1 MKKKHR
7 LSFIKNS
14 NGSLYIYVN
23 TKVSG
28 FEHGVYNVFVQTS
41 CKWIRFF
48 FSLSLFRLYR
58 EFQWLSIIYYYYY
71 YIKQTKRANKRKF
84 DYKFFAIF
92 KTAKPKALNIFIIYG
107 HVIVCLDRKQLK
119 FDIKSRL
126 FSSSSSIVI
135 RTISMVVCVFSSI
148 SFSVYFAPKKIIPT
162 ITNIFLTFY
171 FHLNTVK

>member
-92 KTAKPKALNIFIIYG
+92 KTAKHKALNIFIIYG
-107 HVIVCLDRKQLK
+107 HVIVCLDGKQLK
-119 FDIKSRL
+119 FFSCYHLILLSRL

-135 RTISMVVCVFSSI
+135 RTISMVVGVFSSI
-148 SFSVYFAPKKIIPT
+148 SFSGYFAPKK
-162 ITNIFLTFY
+162 N
-171 FHLNTVK
+171 HSNNN